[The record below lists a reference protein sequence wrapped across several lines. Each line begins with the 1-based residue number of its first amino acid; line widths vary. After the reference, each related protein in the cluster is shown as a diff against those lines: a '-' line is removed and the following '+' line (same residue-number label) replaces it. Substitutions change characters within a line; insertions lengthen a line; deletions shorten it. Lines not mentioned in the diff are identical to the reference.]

1 MYYFQILSRFSFL
14 GDLVNR
20 GIAICHFSEIRET
33 NTYSPGFG
41 FGEFLGVFYF
51 RFEFNLKFLFLE
63 KNFFRNFFR
72 NQKNNMIFMIRNDK
86 IGGIDKI
93 SIKDNQIFLG
103 SHIFL

>member
-1 MYYFQILSRFSFL
+1 MPIPRLFSFL
-14 GDLVNR
+14 GDSADR
-20 GIAICHFSEIRET
+20 GIAICHSSGIGET
-33 NTYSPGFG
+33 KTYSPGFG
-41 FGEFLGVFYF
+41 FGVGEFRGVFYF

-63 KNFFRNFFR
+63 KNFFRNFFQ